1 VRPVLLALL
10 LPLAAA
16 QGAPERI
23 VSIGG
28 AATETVFALG
38 EGSRVVGV
46 DTSSEF
52 PEEAK
57 ALPQVGYQ
65 RALSAEGVASL
76 SPDLV
81 ILSATAGPQ
90 EALTR
95 LEELGIPLL
104 RLGEGNSI
112 EAAALRIRQIG
123 KTLGK
128 QSEADQL
135 VLRLERE
142 AGAIA
147 TAPWPPPRTL
157 FLMSAAGGAPM
168 AAGEGTAADAALQL
182 AGGKNVARGFEGYKQ
197 LSQEAIVQLD
207 PEIIVTTSRTI
218 RNAGKAASELLPGLG
233 VTSEGRAVRLI
244 VMDDLYLLGF
254 GPRTGGA
261 LAELSR
267 QLSAGRAAV
276 CQ

>member
-1 VRPVLLALL
+1 MRLAVAALL
-10 LPLAAA
+10 LCAAVG
-16 QGAPERI
+16 QGSPERI

-38 EGSRVVGV
+38 AGGRIVGV

-52 PEEAK
+52 PEQAK
-57 ALPQVGYQ
+57 TLPQVGYQ

-81 ILSATAGPQ
+81 VLSATAGPPT
-90 EALTR
+90 ALR
-95 LEELGIPLL
+95 RMEELGLPLL

-112 EAAALRIRQIG
+112 EAGAARIRQIG
-123 KTLGK
+123 EALGME
-128 QSEADQL
+128 SEAEQL
-135 VLRLERE
+135 AARLAKE
-142 AGAIA
+142 AEAIVP
-147 TAPWPPPRTL
+147 APDPLPRTL
-157 FLMSAAGGAPM
+157 FLMSAGGGIPM
-168 AAGEGTAADAALQL
+168 AAGRGTAADAVLGL

-197 LSQEAIVQLD
+197 LSPEAIVQLD

-254 GPRTGGA
+254 GPRTGCA

-267 QLSAGRAAV
+267 QLAAGRASA
-276 CQ
+276 CK